1 MDKITRH
8 KFSNKPT
15 QYSQRHP
22 HLQDVCTLED
32 YEVEAEAT
40 VEAYV
45 PMLGGKQHG
54 TSVSLFR
61 DDVSVLREFGFVR
74 ETVYVIACV
83 RVSVNVYGSKRIIP
97 YIMGWL
103 QLVRSIKLQV
113 SCAKEPHKRNAFL
126 QKRPIISS
134 ILLTVA
140 TPCEHCAQKRYQYV
154 CVYTHDR

>member
-1 MDKITRH
+1 MH

-61 DDVSVLREFGFVR
+61 DDVSVLR
-74 ETVYVIACV
+74 VYVIACV
-83 RVSVNVYGSKRIIP
+83 RVCVSVYGSKRIIP
-97 YIMGWL
+97 CIIVWL
-103 QLVRSIKLQV
+103 QLVGSIKLQV
-113 SCAKEPHKRNAFL
+113 SCAKEPYKRDIFL
-126 QKRPIISS
+126 QKRPLISS

-140 TPCEHCAQKRYQYV
+140 TPCEHRAPKRYRYV
-154 CVYTHDR
+154 CIYIHDR